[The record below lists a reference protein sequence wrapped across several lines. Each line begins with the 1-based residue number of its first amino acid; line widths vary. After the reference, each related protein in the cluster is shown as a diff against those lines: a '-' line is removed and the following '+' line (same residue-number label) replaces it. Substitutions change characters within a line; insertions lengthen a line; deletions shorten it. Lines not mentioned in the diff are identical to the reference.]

1 MGFERHP
8 TSSKQ
13 QAAQQTFHW
22 PWQADP
28 FNVEFEARK
37 KGDDKVQVPVTET
50 LQEEEQQQQHKQH
63 KQKKKTVSRKQ
74 ATPEELD
81 AVDVTAPQYYLY
93 R

>member
-1 MGFERHP
+1 M
-8 TSSKQ
+8 
-13 QAAQQTFHW
+13 
-22 PWQADP
+22 
-28 FNVEFEARK
+28 
-37 KGDDKVQVPVTET
+37 PVTET